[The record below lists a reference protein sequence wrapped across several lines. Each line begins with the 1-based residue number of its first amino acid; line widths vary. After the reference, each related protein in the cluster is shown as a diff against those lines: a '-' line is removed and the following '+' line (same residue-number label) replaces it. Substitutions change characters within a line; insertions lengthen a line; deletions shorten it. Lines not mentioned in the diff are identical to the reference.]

1 MTAGGEQATAK
12 SGSVTP
18 DPETAGLKDA
28 PIGPAADGSKGSAG
42 STGSTGSIGS
52 TGRRPWWVWAVP
64 FAFLF
69 ALLCVR
75 NRFLFTTR
83 LYEQGDA
90 GANSILIE
98 QAKHFTLLIGNYS
111 REGFNHP
118 GPAYLYVQAFGE
130 YLFAD
135 ALHVVPTAWNAHM
148 LSVFALDSAF
158 VALAVAVVYG
168 WTRSLRGAAICFAV
182 FIAFAVAY
190 PPIVNSDWMPYMYV
204 PTYVVFVIAAGS
216 VVAGRSQDAWIFALA
231 GWFLIHGQAC
241 FLFFVPVL
249 TLATGVAVLWPHR
262 RTLRASAGSFFREQ
276 RRVWVPVA
284 CISAV
289 FALPIVLNLVLHWP
303 GDFGKYISY
312 GSSAQAGGH
321 SPHQI
326 VLYALWFW
334 WPHRHAWLAPVLLYA
349 LALAVTYWLSRG
361 PMRRF
366 LFALLAIN
374 VVSSL
379 AFGVYAAVGIDDLSE
394 YYIGYFYWSAPLVT
408 VLVVVL
414 GSAEAIRRRPDS
426 DSPGAQGTAGS
437 VIALR
442 AFALSTAAAVLAA
455 AAAFVVLAVIPGTHA
470 NTKDIDESLPR
481 VVATLAARA
490 PGQTIVLHIDHSA
503 WVETTGFLVQAERSG
518 VKACV
523 DDPRWT
529 FMMTKQFICTPA
541 QAASGQA
548 YWFYVPPV
556 PASAAVILRFSG
568 VTVAPAPPP

>member
-1 MTAGGEQATAK
+1 MTAGGEQTTAM

-18 DPETAGLKDA
+18 DPETDPETDPKDA
-28 PIGPAADGSKGSAG
+28 PVGPAADGSKGS
-42 STGSTGSIGS
+42 TGLMGS

-64 FAFLF
+64 FTLLF
-69 ALLCVR
+69 VLLCVR

-118 GPAYLYVQAFGE
+118 GPAYMYVQAFGE
-130 YLFAD
+130 YLFSD

-158 VALAVAVVYG
+158 VALAVGVVYG

-204 PTYVVFVIAAGS
+204 PAYMVFVIAAGS
-216 VVAGRSQDAWIFALA
+216 VVAGRSQDAWIFALT

-249 TLATGVAVLWPHR
+249 TLAVGVAVLWPHR
-262 RTLRASAGSFFREQ
+262 RTLRASVGSFFRAQ
-276 RRVWVPVA
+276 RGVWVPVA
-284 CISAV
+284 VISAV
-289 FALPIVLNLVLHWP
+289 FAFPIVLNLVLHWP

-321 SPHQI
+321 SLHQI

-366 LFALLAIN
+366 LLVLLAIN

-379 AFGVYAAVGIDDLSE
+379 AFLVYAGVGIDDLSE

-414 GSAEAIRRRPDS
+414 GAAEAIRRRP
-426 DSPGAQGTAGS
+426 GTQGTQGGAGS
-437 VIALR
+437 AIAR
-442 AFALSTAAAVLAA
+442 DAFALSTAAAVLAA
-455 AAAFVVLAVIPGTHA
+455 AAGFVVLAVIPGTHA

-481 VVATLAARA
+481 VVANLAARA
-490 PGQTIVLHIDHSA
+490 PNKTIVLHIDHSA
-503 WVETTGFLVQAERSG
+503 WVATTGFLVQAERSG
-518 VKACV
+518 VKACL

-529 FMMTKQFICTPA
+529 FMMTRQFICTPA

-548 YWFYVPPV
+548 YWFYTPHA
-556 PASAAVILRFSG
+556 PASATVILRFSG
-568 VTVAPAPPP
+568 VAVAPASSS